1 MRKFVSIGHQVINGP
16 MQRHK
21 LSIHINLFSLVGV
34 NSHLFSLKMLIATF
48 PSRADSV
55 WVQPM

>member
-1 MRKFVSIGHQVINGP
+1 MRKSVNIGHQMINGP

-21 LSIHINLFSLVGV
+21 LHIRINLFSLVGV

-48 PSRADSV
+48 PSLADSV
-55 WVQPM
+55 